1 MSTPVRSVLICGASG
16 FIGGRVVRALREAGL
31 SVTTASSRTHDF
43 TRAHTPADWVPH
55 LAGFDAVINA
65 VGVLRDTRDRPL
77 DALHHRAPAALFE
90 ACAQAGVSRV
100 IQISANGVAASDTR
114 YATSKRAADEV
125 LLRLR
130 AEGRLEGTV
139 LRPSIVFGRGGASSA
154 LFMSLAKL
162 PVLVLPAAAL
172 SARVQ
177 PVAVPD
183 VALACLRLLQDGGPE
198 LVTAV
203 GPQALPLSAFIGE
216 LRRQLGHGPAR
227 VIPLPDAPSRWS
239 ALVGDRL
246 PFQPWSSESLSLL
259 QQDNIGDAAAF
270 AHLLGRAPVPLE
282 QFVEAT
288 WRSA

>member
-1 MSTPVRSVLICGASG
+1 MSTSVRSVLICGASG

-43 TRAHTPADWVPH
+43 TRAHAPADWVPH

-65 VGVLRDTRDRPL
+65 VGVLRETRDRPL

-100 IQISANGVAASDTR
+100 LQISANGVATSDTR

-125 LLRLR
+125 LMRLR
-130 AEGRLEGTV
+130 AEGRLDGTV

-259 QQDNIGDAAAF
+259 QQDNVGDAATF
-270 AHLLGRAPVPLE
+270 ARLLGRAPVPLE